1 MIMRE
6 FGEEKRG
13 LEDDDSRESTP
24 ATKKIKKAGNKVVES
39 LKVTSRSQVWLLMDR
54 SSRVLV

>member
-24 ATKKIKKAGNKVVES
+24 ASKKIKKAGNKVVES
-39 LKVTSRSQVWLLMDR
+39 LKVSPSFFKVWC
-54 SSRVLV
+54 

>member
-24 ATKKIKKAGNKVVES
+24 ASKKIKKAGNKVVES
-39 LKVTSRSQVWLLMDR
+39 LKVSPRFAKYGADKLEQAEC
-54 SSRVLV
+54 